1 MSNFNE
7 DNQDEEDIKE
17 TPPISKSSLSDNC
30 VFVAKQFFK
39 FNNIKTNSNENNDVY
54 CSR

>member
-1 MSNFNE
+1 MSSSEWGKNFEN
-7 DNQDEEDIKE
+7 IKA
-17 TPPISKSSLSDNC
+17 SSLSDNC